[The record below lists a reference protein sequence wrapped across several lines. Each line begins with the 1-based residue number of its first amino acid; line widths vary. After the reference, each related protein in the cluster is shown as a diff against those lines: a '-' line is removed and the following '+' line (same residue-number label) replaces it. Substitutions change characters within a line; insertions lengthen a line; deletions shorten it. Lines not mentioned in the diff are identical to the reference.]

1 MCLGMEGVTVEERIE
16 AKDLPWE
23 AWSSALSFILRST
36 SCTSSISAVSPWL
49 CQLSKE
55 LLSWQGSS
63 VCLSTRDLNG
73 LEGHRR
79 FEVMIPK
86 WRFCTQAFV
95 DFKNAQVG
103 SKRAAAKQC
112 FSMLVSQCPDV
123 SCLCVENWLMFEREG
138 LRILGNCQ
146 MPTLRHLEL
155 HACDQISSYAAMIPV
170 FQAHQS
176 LLSLRATFQP
186 RAVAGLDFS
195 AAAPPSLMT
204 LGFIHFESVEAITLL
219 LQRCSLEHLWLSA
232 NGAFPLGM
240 ASAIH
245 EGGQHLKTLALPS
258 HLKEATCYTV
268 VQGLPKLELF
278 CRMRIG
284 SPPFGSE
291 ELAAD
296 FEVLPGGQDVVL
308 RRRGSLAELTSNGSL
323 WSPYSHTGAE
333 KIIENN
339 KVPESAKKSWKP
351 SNTSSSRGSARP
363 KARPS
368 DTDIRAEIVAAAR
381 AARQR
386 RNDVAVGRA

>member
-1 MCLGMEGVTVEERIE
+1 MEGVTVEERIE

-63 VCLSTRDLNG
+63 VCLSTHDLNG

-86 WRFCTQAFV
+86 WHFCTQAFV

-112 FSMLVSQCPDV
+112 FSMLVSHCHDV
-123 SCLCVENWLMFEREG
+123 TCLCVENWLMFAPEG
-138 LRILGNCQ
+138 LRILGNCH

-155 HACDQISSYAAMIPV
+155 HACNQILSYAAMIPV

-186 RAVAGLDFS
+186 RAVAGVDF
-195 AAAPPSLMT
+195 AAATPPSLMA
-204 LGFIHFESVEAITLL
+204 LGFINFESVEAITLL

-232 NGAFPLGM
+232 TGAFPPGM

-245 EGGQHLKTLALPS
+245 EGQHLKTLALPS
-258 HLKEATCYTV
+258 HLKEETCFTV
-268 VQGLPKLELF
+268 VQGLPKLELL

-323 WSPYSHTGAE
+323 WSPYAHTGAE
-333 KIIENN
+333 KIIEN
-339 KVPESAKKSWKP
+339 KEVPEPAKTSWKP
-351 SNTSSSRGSARP
+351 SNTSNTRGSPRP
-363 KARPS
+363 KVRPS
-368 DTDIRAEIVAAAR
+368 QKDLLTDIAAAAR

-386 RNDVAVGRA
+386 RNNVAVGRA